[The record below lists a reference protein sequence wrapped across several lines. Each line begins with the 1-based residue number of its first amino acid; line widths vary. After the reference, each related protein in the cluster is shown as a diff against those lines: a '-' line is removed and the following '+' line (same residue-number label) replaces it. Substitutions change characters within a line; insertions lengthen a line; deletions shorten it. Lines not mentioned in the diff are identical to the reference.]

1 VTAQERRLACGGPGP
16 AGHPSGEIPAALGQV
31 GPDLLAADPDNRTID
46 IVAVRWALPS
56 RPMTDEPPLPPLTA
70 DERVSAG
77 TEREVL
83 ATFLDL
89 YRGIVA
95 GKLAGLDDQDAR
107 RRMVP
112 SATTLLGLV
121 KHLTAV
127 EREWFG
133 QVLEG
138 GPPQRPPGD
147 GFTLAPDDT
156 VAGVLADYRTA
167 CARSRTAAD
176 ARGLDDTVRHGRL
189 GTVSLRWI
197 YVHMI
202 EETARHA
209 GHADILREQ
218 TDGST
223 GFD

>member
-1 VTAQERRLACGGPGP
+1 MGSQ
-16 AGHPSGEIPAALGQV
+16 
-31 GPDLLAADPDNRTID
+31 
-46 IVAVRWALPS
+46 
-56 RPMTDEPPLPPLTA
+56 PPLAP
-70 DERVSAG
+70 DERVRAG
-77 TEREVL
+77 SEREVL

-95 GKLAGLDDQDAR
+95 GKLAGLGEQDAR
-107 RRMVP
+107 RRLVP

-121 KHLTAV
+121 KHLAGV

-133 QVLEG
+133 AVLRQM
-138 GPPQRPPGD
+138 PPAPGD
-147 GFTLAPDDT
+147 GFELGPEDT
-156 VAGVLADYRTA
+156 VAGVLADYRAA
-167 CARSRTAAD
+167 CDESRAA
-176 ARGLDDTVRHGRL
+176 AEAHHLDDAVPHWRL
-189 GTVSLRWI
+189 GSVSLRWI

-218 TDGST
+218 TDGTT